1 VINWLRRKEQRRAP
15 VKLGANYWR
24 LWSATAI
31 SNLGDG
37 IALIA
42 YPWLASAITRDP
54 FLIALAGVVGRLPWL
69 IFTLPAGV
77 ITDRINRRKIIVAMD
92 LLRGAL
98 TVIVAVIVWRA
109 SSTLPDL
116 DSLASAEITTNWSL
130 YAVILVASLI
140 YGMAEVLR
148 DNAAQT
154 FMPEIVEREKL
165 EVANGRMWSAEYL
178 TNSFMG
184 PPLGSFLIGIAIFIP
199 FFVDAATFFIAVVLI
214 AGIRMIV
221 PGESVSGSESRDPS
235 PVTKRPVDMR
245 GEIREGF
252 QWLWRHELLRP
263 MAIILGLL
271 NFLATASTA
280 LFILFAQ
287 EVLETSVLIFAILGT
302 AAAVGGMIG
311 GLIAPKVSARLGSGG
326 TLALSLFTFPT
337 VALIIGLTSSWPLVW
352 FLTAFSTIMAV
363 IWNVITVS
371 LRQSI
376 IPTLLLGRV
385 NSVYRFFAWGSMPL
399 GMLAAGLIVNLAG
412 EFLDRQWSLRTPYL
426 FAAFGG
432 YLLFL
437 YARRILTTERIEA
450 ARRSISD

>member
-1 VINWLRRKEQRRAP
+1 MMRRRSREKKVR
-15 VKLGANYWR
+15 LGSNYWR

-37 IALIA
+37 ISLIA

-54 FLIALAGVVGRLPWL
+54 FLIALAGLIGRLPWL

-77 ITDRINRRKIIVAMD
+77 ITDRVERRKIIITMD
-92 LLRGAL
+92 LLRGGL
-98 TVIVAVIVWRA
+98 TVIVAAIVWRA

-116 DSLASAEITTNWSL
+116 NSLADAEITTNWPL
-130 YAVILVASLI
+130 YIVILVASFL

-154 FMPEIVEREKL
+154 FMPQIVEKEKL

-184 PPLGSFLIGIAIFIP
+184 PPLGSFLIGIAIFLP
-199 FFVDAATFFIAVVLI
+199 FFVDAATFFIAVLLI
-214 AGIRMIV
+214 AGIRLTV
-221 PGESVSGSESRDPS
+221 PQAKSDVADSVKQ
-235 PVTKRPVDMR
+235 PVNMKA
-245 GEIREGF
+245 EIKEGF

-271 NFLATASTA
+271 NFLATTSTA

-287 EVLETSVLIFAILGT
+287 EILKTSVFIFAILGT
-302 AAAVGGMIG
+302 AGAVGGMIG
-311 GLIAPKVSARLGSGG
+311 GLLAPKISSRLGSGG
-326 TLALSLFTFPT
+326 TLALALFTFPT
-337 VALIIGLTSSWPLVW
+337 VALIIGLTSFWPLVW
-352 FLTAFSTIMAV
+352 FLTALSTIMAV
-363 IWNVITVS
+363 TWNVITVS

-376 IPTLLLGRV
+376 IPDHLLGRV

-399 GMLAAGLIVNLAG
+399 GMLTAGLMVDLAG
-412 EFLDRQWSLRTPYL
+412 ALVEREWSLRMPFL
-426 FAAFGG
+426 FAAIGG
-432 YLLFL
+432 YLL
-437 YARRILTTERIEA
+437 YTYGRRILTTERIEA
-450 ARRSISD
+450 ARTQLPG

>member
-1 VINWLRRKEQRRAP
+1 MRRRSKGEKI
-15 VKLGANYWR
+15 KLGSNYWR

-37 IALIA
+37 ISLIA

-54 FLIALAGVVGRLPWL
+54 FLIALAGLVGRLPWL

-77 ITDRINRRKIIVAMD
+77 ITDRVERRKIIVAMD
-92 LLRGAL
+92 LLRGGL
-98 TVIVAVIVWRA
+98 TVIVAAIVWRA
-109 SSTLPDL
+109 SSSLPDL
-116 DSLASAEITTNWSL
+116 DSLADVEITTNWSL
-130 YAVILVASLI
+130 YIVILIASFL

-154 FMPEIVEREKL
+154 FMPQIVEKEKL

-199 FFVDAATFFIAVVLI
+199 FFVDAATFFIAVLLI
-214 AGIRMIV
+214 AGIRLTIPHGKV
-221 PGESVSGSESRDPS
+221 DQAQTV
-235 PVTKRPVDMR
+235 KQPVDMKA
-245 GEIREGF
+245 EIKEGF

-271 NFLATASTA
+271 NFLATTSTA

-287 EVLETSVLIFAILGT
+287 EILKTSVLVFAILGT
-302 AAAVGGMIG
+302 AGAVGGMIG
-311 GLIAPKVSARLGSGG
+311 GLLAPKISSRLGSGA
-326 TLALSLFTFPT
+326 TLALALFTFPT
-337 VALIIGLTSSWPLVW
+337 VALIIGLTSFWPLVW
-352 FLTAFSTIMAV
+352 LLTAFSTIMAV
-363 IWNVITVS
+363 TWNVITVS

-376 IPTLLLGRV
+376 IPDHLLGRV

-399 GMLAAGLIVNLAG
+399 GMLAAGLMVDLAQV
-412 EFLDRQWSLRTPYL
+412 FMDREWSLRVPFL
-426 FAAFGG
+426 FAAVGG
-432 YLLFL
+432 YLL
-437 YARRILTTERIEA
+437 YVYGKRILTTERIEA
-450 ARRSISD
+450 ARTQSSG

>member
-1 VINWLRRKEQRRAP
+1 MMRRRSREKKVR
-15 VKLGANYWR
+15 LGSNYWR

-37 IALIA
+37 ISLIA

-54 FLIALAGVVGRLPWL
+54 FLIALAGLIGRLPWL

-77 ITDRINRRKIIVAMD
+77 ITDRVERRKIIITMD
-92 LLRGAL
+92 LLRGGL
-98 TVIVAVIVWRA
+98 TVIVAAIVWRA

-116 DSLASAEITTNWSL
+116 NSLADAEITTNWPL
-130 YAVILVASLI
+130 YIVILVASFL

-154 FMPEIVEREKL
+154 FMPQIVEKEKL

-184 PPLGSFLIGIAIFIP
+184 PPLGSFLIGIAIFLP
-199 FFVDAATFFIAVVLI
+199 FFVDAATFFIAVLLI
-214 AGIRMIV
+214 AGIRLTV
-221 PGESVSGSESRDPS
+221 PQAKSDVADSVKQ
-235 PVTKRPVDMR
+235 PVNMKA
-245 GEIREGF
+245 EIKEGF

-271 NFLATASTA
+271 NFLTTTSTA

-287 EVLETSVLIFAILGT
+287 EILKTSVFIFAILGT
-302 AAAVGGMIG
+302 AGAVGGMIG
-311 GLIAPKVSARLGSGG
+311 GLLAPKISSRLGSGG
-326 TLALSLFTFPT
+326 TLALALFTFPT
-337 VALIIGLTSSWPLVW
+337 VALIIGLTSFWPLVW
-352 FLTAFSTIMAV
+352 FLTALSTIMAV
-363 IWNVITVS
+363 TWNVITVS

-376 IPTLLLGRV
+376 IPDHLLGRV

-399 GMLAAGLIVNLAG
+399 GMLTAGLMVDLAG
-412 EFLDRQWSLRTPYL
+412 ALVEREWSLRMPFL
-426 FAAFGG
+426 FAAIGG
-432 YLLFL
+432 YLL
-437 YARRILTTERIEA
+437 YVYGRRILTTERIEA
-450 ARRSISD
+450 ARTQLPG